1 MNDMSPVIVPK
12 SDQIN
17 ADDLISGPMTV
28 TIKDVQITGGTEQ
41 PVSIALEGPTSSTG
55 RARA

>member
-1 MNDMSPVIVPK
+1 MNDMSSVIVPK

-17 ADDLISGPMTV
+17 SDDLISGPVTV
-28 TIKDVQITGGTEQ
+28 TIRDVEISGGTEQ
-41 PVSIALEGPTSSTG
+41 PVSIALVGPTSSTG